1 MWLHTALLGVAA
13 LVAFGLLVA
22 LMMSNWR
29 DGERKRRH
37 PDDTAEQT
45 PETSA
50 PLQWSSLPPPSCP
63 DPPALSAAGGSKTGR
78 ARAPANP
85 GHGWLPAPNATEPAA
100 HATPGHPERAPPP
113 AAGISNS
120 YFPRPFSAE
129 SRFDDEST
137 PAPRAARGSE
147 TGRARAP
154 ANPGHG
160 WLPAPNATEPAAH
173 ATPGHPERAP
183 PPAAGISNSYFPRPF
198 SAESRFDDESTPAP
212 RAARGSE
219 TGRARAPAN
228 PGHGWLPA
236 PNTTEPAAHATPG
249 DPERPPPPAAGVTG
263 TEFPRSKNNI
273 TGELN
278 PVRCCYKWGPCL
290 CDLPASGH
298 DRARQERAHHTHIA
312 SQCRGAPMCLTASK
326 AAGRPG
332 TVLADNGT

>member
-1 MWLHTALLGVAA
+1 MVPMWLHTALLGVAA

-22 LMMSNWR
+22 SMMSNWR

-100 HATPGHPERAPPP
+100 HASPGDPERPPPP
-113 AAGISNS
+113 AAGVTGTE
-120 YFPRPFSAE
+120 FPRPFSAE

-137 PAPRAARGSE
+137 PAPRAARG
-147 TGRARAP
+147 P
-154 ANPGHG
+154 
-160 WLPAPNATEPAAH
+160 
-173 ATPGHPERAP
+173 
-183 PPAAGISNSYFPRPF
+183 
-198 SAESRFDDESTPAP
+198 
-212 RAARGSE
+212 E

-236 PNTTEPAAHATPG
+236 PNTTEPAAHASPG

-263 TEFPRSKNNI
+263 TEFPRGSKNND
-273 TGELN
+273 TGKLN
-278 PVRCCYKWGPCL
+278 PVMCCYKWGPCL